1 MRKGFTLIESLFSF
15 CILSIISVLVIGNIV
30 YVYTSY
36 QKNKEFYTQ
45 QIMSM
50 EQKLNSISL
59 PVEDLQWAIKQVLS

>member
-45 QIMSM
+45 QIASM
-50 EQKLNSISL
+50 EQKLDSISL